1 MALFR
6 SERGIGRGE
15 VAESRIEAPFFAVF
29 MVCCAVGLL
38 VVHLY
43 FGSAYVT
50 VALAVSLVVFG
61 TTVVRVDYGV
71 YILVTA
77 MLLSPEIF
85 AGYKYSGERPLSIR
99 YDDILIP
106 VIFIGVLVK
115 NSFEG
120 RKTLWHPSP
129 ANAGIVAYYS
139 ICIIS
144 TLLALRA
151 NLPAWD
157 RRTAFFTMLK
167 MLEFYMVFVLVGNA
181 VRTREGIRKQLTLF
195 FLTAIVISVYAL
207 FSMRRLDRVGAPFEG
222 PGGTEPNTL
231 GGYLTLVMCVAGGLF
246 ITAPTRKGRWM
257 FICLALMAFFPFLF
271 TLSRASYVALIAALF
286 TLGVAGRKPV
296 ILVLVVIVLVASPIV
311 MPKKVMDRVN
321 YTFQRGDGMPVEV
334 AGVQTGL
341 QVDKST
347 HERLYV
353 WRKVRF
359 VLQKAPWFGGGVSWE
374 SVMDSQYARVILE
387 TGLFGL
393 LAFVF
398 LQFRLLKTAWQAY
411 RWSDRDWL
419 GRGLALGVIACTVG
433 LIVHSLGTISFVIVR
448 IMEPFWLLMALTAVT
463 RTLAWRDRARRIQ
476 AARAAKVAKQAVLDK
491 TPPALTPSPT
501 AVS

>member
-29 MVCCAVGLL
+29 MVFCAIGLL
-38 VVHLY
+38 IVHLY
-43 FGSAYVT
+43 FANAYVT
-50 VALAVSLVVFG
+50 IALATSLVVFG

-99 YDDILIP
+99 YDDVLIP

-120 RKTLWHPSP
+120 RRSLWHPSP
-129 ANAGIVAYYS
+129 ANAGIIAYYS

-144 TLLALRA
+144 TVLALRA

-167 MLEFYMVFVLVGNA
+167 MAEFYMVFVLVGNA
-181 VRTREGIRKQLTLF
+181 VRTREGVRKQLTLF
-195 FLTAIVISVYAL
+195 FIIAMIICGYAL
-207 FSMRRLDRVGAPFEG
+207 LSMRRLDRIGAPFEG

-231 GGYLTLVMCVAGGLF
+231 GGYLTLVMCLAGGLY
-246 ITAPTRKGRWM
+246 ITAPTRKRKWL
-257 FICLALMAFFPFLF
+257 FFCLALMGFFPFLF
-271 TLSRASYVALIAALF
+271 TLSRASYVALIAALIA
-286 TLGVAGRKPV
+286 LGLAGRKP
-296 ILVLVVIVLVASPIV
+296 LVLALVVVVLVASPII

-321 YTFQRGDGMPVEV
+321 YTFQRGDGMPVKV
-334 AGVQTGL
+334 AGVETGI

-353 WRKVRF
+353 WRKVTF
-359 VLQKAPWFGGGVSWE
+359 ILQKAPWFGGGVSWE

-393 LAFVF
+393 LAFLF
-398 LQFRLLKTAWQAY
+398 LQFRLLRTTWEAY
-411 RWSDRDWL
+411 RWSNRDWM
-419 GRGLALGVIACTVG
+419 GRGLALGMVAGTVG

-463 RTLAWRDRARRIQ
+463 RTLAWRDNARRIQ
-476 AARAAKVAKQAVLDK
+476 AARAAQAAKQPV
-491 TPPALTPSPT
+491 PGPSPALTPSPK
-501 AVS
+501 AAS